1 MPFRLA
7 FGVVVWS
14 PPLHDRWI
22 WGRFF
27 AKNFRLYNLMTDV
40 LFNVLLLHFFGWDKR
55 QLDSLSS
62 YKFWER
68 IFPWPLP
75 PTAAQKHLKLLR
87 QVTRSPSSGPQDMWD
102 IADLGRTV
110 DASEIRRSPPGYFK
124 KKTCKKWDF
133 NYQPQLL
140 VKTGFLKH
148 QEYDS
153 RHKGSILQ
161 EWQMEQIDE

>member
-1 MPFRLA
+1 
-7 FGVVVWS
+7 
-14 PPLHDRWI
+14 
-22 WGRFF
+22 
-27 AKNFRLYNLMTDV
+27 
-40 LFNVLLLHFFGWDKR
+40 
-55 QLDSLSS
+55 
-62 YKFWER
+62 
-68 IFPWPLP
+68 
-75 PTAAQKHLKLLR
+75 
-87 QVTRSPSSGPQDMWD
+87 MWD

-110 DASEIRRSPPGYFK
+110 DASEIRRSPPGYFE

-161 EWQMEQIDE
+161 ECQMEQINDQW